1 MSRRYVAHSITVANA
16 SDRPCKARKVKCGE
30 EKPRCLNCDRQGET
44 CDYSIRLNWGGRIKN
59 KNDGGFHLDS
69 SRSAGNS
76 PSNIVFPKPEALTGH
91 STPSPLRSTFENSPK
106 PAIRHARSHS
116 NLTPSSSDSPLQIDP
131 DLMRPFGHSHSRSL
145 HTFGNGQGHDYLGLP
160 DIQTGSPLGVLGS
173 LPSPLPRANITS
185 APISEHRV
193 FTFRPSTEYPSP
205 SVSNAS
211 PNFSG
216 DGSLSSHDSPANMLP
231 PFRGLSSPP
240 TRAHTYSEESPSM
253 LDHRAKRMRVGNL
266 GEGSPM
272 SGSPHGLPI
281 DPLFGSDTR
290 STASDVRS
298 PNLAFLAPY
307 SPYQSSPLT
316 PGSSIASS
324 EEQLRNG
331 PRSTITPVPQY
342 NTTLAQDTPDLRRL
356 SVASL
361 INDPDEE
368 QRPIYRP
375 SIRQY
380 PISSNLERT
389 TTYGYDLGRRDFD
402 TPRNND
408 ADAIMIFSPPVSREN
423 TFNDDPSFANN
434 DFVAEFGQRS
444 RDMAFES
451 GGYYAKP
458 VAIKIPQDLEPL
470 PPQLLENGMNLLYF
484 HHFLNHTAR
493 ILVPHDCEQNPF
505 RMVLPQ
511 SMCASSVGMLQY

>member
-1 MSRRYVAHSITVANA
+1 
-16 SDRPCKARKVKCGE
+16 
-30 EKPRCLNCDRQGET
+30 
-44 CDYSIRLNWGGRIKN
+44 
-59 KNDGGFHLDS
+59 
-69 SRSAGNS
+69 
-76 PSNIVFPKPEALTGH
+76 
-91 STPSPLRSTFENSPK
+91 
-106 PAIRHARSHS
+106 
-116 NLTPSSSDSPLQIDP
+116 
-131 DLMRPFGHSHSRSL
+131 
-145 HTFGNGQGHDYLGLP
+145 
-160 DIQTGSPLGVLGS
+160 
-173 LPSPLPRANITS
+173 
-185 APISEHRV
+185 
-193 FTFRPSTEYPSP
+193 
-205 SVSNAS
+205 
-211 PNFSG
+211 
-216 DGSLSSHDSPANMLP
+216 
-231 PFRGLSSPP
+231 
-240 TRAHTYSEESPSM
+240 M
-253 LDHRAKRMRVGNL
+253 LDHRAKRMRVGNF

-272 SGSPHGLPI
+272 PGSGHGLPI

-290 STASDVRS
+290 STVSDVRS

-307 SPYQSSPLT
+307 SPYQGSPLT

-331 PRSTITPVPQY
+331 PRSTVTPVPQY
-342 NTTLAQDTPDLRRL
+342 TTALAQDPPDLRRL

-368 QRPIYRP
+368 QKPVYRP
-375 SIRQY
+375 SLRQY
-380 PISSNLERT
+380 PITSNLERT
-389 TTYGYDLGRRDFD
+389 TTYGYDLGRRDYD

-423 TFNDDPSFANN
+423 TLNDEQGFTDN
-434 DFVAEFGQRS
+434 DFAAEFGQRS
-444 RDMAFES
+444 RDMAFEP

-511 SMCASSVGMLQY
+511 SKNFFSFRHWIVLNLFISGPEGSRFTQPPPSIFRKSQSSTTQSSRACNSNCDVGQGPIP